1 MGFHH
6 VPTVCGCQF
15 PGILPVVASLPSGGT
30 RSDGRVMLRLQ
41 PSCKSV
47 KSGGTTLQI
56 YINSWIS
63 ASFLPIKRCILVAFR
78 DFCFF
83 EESKCFVCRCG
94 PSRFITSF
102 FIMESRV
109 ESLLSRQVVP
119 VFCRQGLFG
128 DSFQNVFVQPKD
140 QRELAHF
147 GLARKRRMKIQPLRC
162 AFACQCVAGVCPAVR
177 GACPHVFVVKAPEGP
192 LRLRVVCSFSDECFR
207 VVL

>member
-56 YINSWIS
+56 YIKSWIS

-94 PSRFITSF
+94 PSWFITSF
-102 FIMESRV
+102 FFVESRV

-128 DSFQNVFVQPKD
+128 DSFQIFCDALFPF
-140 QRELAHF
+140 QRV
-147 GLARKRRMKIQPLRC
+147 
-162 AFACQCVAGVCPAVR
+162 ACGCPAVR
-177 GACPHVFVVKAPEGP
+177 GACPRILWLK
-192 LRLRVVCSFSDECFR
+192 RRRVTSGER
-207 VVL
+207 A

>member
-102 FIMESRV
+102 SSWKVVSKVSCPGKLYPFSVGRDCLVIVSRFFTV
-109 ESLLSRQVVP
+109 RVCLPMCCRRLSGSSWRMP
-119 VFCRQGLFG
+119 PRFCG
-128 DSFQNVFVQPKD
+128 
-140 QRELAHF
+140 
-147 GLARKRRMKIQPLRC
+147 
-162 AFACQCVAGVCPAVR
+162 
-177 GACPHVFVVKAPEGP
+177 
-192 LRLRVVCSFSDECFR
+192 
-207 VVL
+207 

>member
-30 RSDGRVMLRLQ
+30 RSDGCVMLRLQ

-47 KSGGTTLQI
+47 KSCGTTLQI

-128 DSFQNVFVQPKD
+128 DSFQILCDARLPANVLPASVRQFVA
-140 QRELAHF
+140 LALTF
-147 GLARKRRMKIQPLRC
+147 LWLKRRNDRC
-162 AFACQCVAGVCPAVR
+162 VCV
-177 GACPHVFVVKAPEGP
+177 
-192 LRLRVVCSFSDECFR
+192 
-207 VVL
+207 

>member
-47 KSGGTTLQI
+47 QSGGTTLQI

-83 EESKCFVCRCG
+83 EESKCFICRCG

-119 VFCRQGLFG
+119 VFIKHGHLA
-128 DSFQNVFVQPKD
+128 DSFQNQGNALFPF
-140 QRELAHF
+140 QRV
-147 GLARKRRMKIQPLRC
+147 
-162 AFACQCVAGVCPAVR
+162 ACGCPTVR
-177 GACPHVFVVKAPEGP
+177 GACPHVFVVKAPE
-192 LRLRVVCSFSDECFR
+192 
-207 VVL
+207 

>member
-6 VPTVCGCQF
+6 VPTVCGCLF
-15 PGILPVVASLPSGGT
+15 PGILPVVASLPLGGT

-41 PSCKSV
+41 PSCKSM

-94 PSRFITSF
+94 PSRLITSF

-109 ESLLSRQVVP
+109 ESLLFRQVVP

-128 DSFQNVFVQPKD
+128 DGFQILYDARLPANVLPASVRQFVAYAPTF
-140 QRELAHF
+140 LW
-147 GLARKRRMKIQPLRC
+147 LKRRNDRC
-162 AFACQCVAGVCPAVR
+162 VCV
-177 GACPHVFVVKAPEGP
+177 
-192 LRLRVVCSFSDECFR
+192 
-207 VVL
+207 

>member
-30 RSDGRVMLRLQ
+30 RSDGCVMLRLQ

-128 DSFQNVFVQPKD
+128 DSFQILYGARLPANVLPASVRQFV
-140 QRELAHF
+140 AHAPTF
-147 GLARKRRMKIQPLRC
+147 LWLKRRNDRC
-162 AFACQCVAGVCPAVR
+162 VCV
-177 GACPHVFVVKAPEGP
+177 
-192 LRLRVVCSFSDECFR
+192 
-207 VVL
+207 

>member
-47 KSGGTTLQI
+47 QSGGTTLQI

-102 FIMESRV
+102 SSWKVVSKVSCSGKLYPFSVGRDIWLTAFRTKAMRFFPSNGLPAV
-109 ESLLSRQVVP
+109 ARQFVVRAP
-119 VFCRQGLFG
+119 VFCG
-128 DSFQNVFVQPKD
+128 
-140 QRELAHF
+140 
-147 GLARKRRMKIQPLRC
+147 
-162 AFACQCVAGVCPAVR
+162 
-177 GACPHVFVVKAPEGP
+177 
-192 LRLRVVCSFSDECFR
+192 
-207 VVL
+207 

>member
-119 VFCRQGLFG
+119 VFCRQGLFA
-128 DSFQNVFVQPKD
+128 DSFQNQGNALFPF
-140 QRELAHF
+140 QRV
-147 GLARKRRMKIQPLRC
+147 
-162 AFACQCVAGVCPAVR
+162 ACGCPAVR
-177 GACPHVFVVKAPEGP
+177 GACPRILWLK
-192 LRLRVVCSFSDECFR
+192 RRRVTSGER
-207 VVL
+207 A